1 MRRGS
6 FKIIVLL
13 MANWI
18 LLLTNVNAAPL
29 LKMQF
34 TDDTAGSPPATAT
47 AVQGGVSVKPT
58 SLVTYTDATILVRS
72 SPIDSGSNEMF
83 ESSKVVELNDTSA
96 TNNAV
101 LRFDGNAADA
111 AGGTAKLRIDLDIM
125 LDSTVTRTGN
135 MFVTMK
141 QVNSNT
147 VVSSVTINFGSGQ
160 ISLSNYNAAGTY
172 LNDVVVGTAPLGK
185 SFHLQIKL
193 DYAAGAVTVK
203 ADGLLYTPG
212 TLACTTTTT
221 GTFAKNISFGRL
233 DVFTSTIATGKCLL
247 DNISIT
253 AIPDLPDASVA
264 TYGAVGDGTTDDTA
278 ALNNALN
285 ALGTSIGKLT
295 FGAGQTY
302 LISAGLTMN
311 SGRKDFTIEGNN
323 ATIKVKNGTPILG
336 GYWGILIYN
345 AENFIIQNL
354 TIDGNRASRIPVEAY
369 AHNLMLQ
376 QCRLFRIE
384 NVTAKNAVSDGF
396 YVEAQNRANTE
407 TFSRNGLFLNC
418 YASNCFRQGMS
429 VINADHLYVVGG
441 KYETTSGTAP
451 EAGIDI
457 EADAGTASPGNMD
470 IIIRNAAFSGNNGF
484 GVQISC
490 MGNPRNVT
498 IEDCSFSADNAGGV
512 DLGSEYS
519 LVRNNFFEN
528 FTQSTRGIVD
538 IYSTNK
544 FNEHNIVSNNW
555 FKNIQTG
562 HAVIYVHGDSGDY
575 NAVMNNMILNY
586 NNLDILSFNS
596 TTVISGNRT
605 ALSPTGYWALNEG
618 AGSSLNDSSGNYIS
632 GAAYNGPSWVAGHSG
647 YALNFNGSNQ
657 YALINDNALLD
668 VTDHFTLSAWIYADA
683 ASSTAQHTVI
693 GKSSDFRFGY
703 SGGISSFG
711 LYSATG
717 IGRWVCAAV
726 SKGAWHHVA
735 ATYNGC
741 RVRLY
746 VDGSLASESEVN
758 PGSVGTANRIYI
770 GSYSGTTYPFQ
781 GIIDEVRIYDVV
793 LSKAEIDS
801 L

>member
-1 MRRGS
+1 MKSIFLKVSHCLAVG
-6 FKIIVLL
+6 LT
-13 MANWI
+13 
-18 LLLTNVNAAPL
+18 LTNSYATPQ

-83 ESSKVVELNDTSA
+83 ESSKVVEINDTSA
-96 TNNAV
+96 TNGAA
-101 LRFDGNAADA
+101 LRFDGNPADV

-125 LDSTVTRTGN
+125 LDSTATRTGN
-135 MFVTMK
+135 MFVTLN
-141 QVNSNT
+141 QVSSNT
-147 VVSSVTINFGSGQ
+147 VVSSIMISFGSGQ

-172 LNDVVVGTAPLGK
+172 LNDVVVGTAQSGK

-193 DYAAGAVTVK
+193 DYAAGTVTVK

-212 TLACTTTTT
+212 ALACTTTTT

-233 DVFTSTIATGKCLL
+233 GVSTSTSATGKCLL
-247 DNISIT
+247 DNVTIT
-253 AIPDLPDASVA
+253 AIPDLPESSVA
-264 TYGAVGDGTTDDTA
+264 AYGAVGDGTTDDTA
-278 ALNNALN
+278 ALNTALN

-295 FGAGQTY
+295 FGASQTY

-323 ATIKVKNGTPILG
+323 AAIKVKNGTPILG

-354 TIDGNRASRIPVEAY
+354 TIDGNRANRIPVEAY

-396 YVEAQNRANTE
+396 YAEAQNLANTE

-418 YASNCFRQGMS
+418 IASNCFRQGMS
-429 VINADHLYVVGG
+429 VINANHLYVVGG
-441 KYETTSGTAP
+441 KYETTNGTAP

-457 EADAGTASPGNMD
+457 ESNSGTALPGNMD
-470 IIIRNAAFSGNNGF
+470 IIIRNAIFSDNNGF
-484 GVQISC
+484 GVQISA

-498 IEDCSFSADNAGGV
+498 VEDCSFSADKAGGI

-528 FTQSTRGIVD
+528 FTQSIRGIVD

-562 HAVIYVHGDSGDY
+562 KPVIYVHSDSGGY
-575 NAVMNNMILNY
+575 NSVMNNMILNY
-586 NNLDILSFNS
+586 NNLDILSFNA
-596 TTVISGNRT
+596 TTIISGNRT
-605 ALSPTGYWALNEG
+605 TLSPAGYWALNEG
-618 AGSSLNDSSGNYIS
+618 TGTFLNDSSGNYIS
-632 GAAYNGPSWVAGHSG
+632 GATYNLPSWVAGHSS

-683 ASSTAQHTVI
+683 ACSSGSHIVI
-693 GKSSDFRFGY
+693 GKASDFRFGY
-703 SGGISSFG
+703 TSNINFG
-711 LYSATG
+711 LYAPTA
-717 IGRWVCAAV
+717 IGRWVCTAV

-735 ATYNGC
+735 ATYNGS

-746 VDGSLASESEVN
+746 VDGNLANEAEVN
-758 PGSVGTANRIYI
+758 PGSIGTANRIYI
-770 GSYSGTTYPFQ
+770 GTYSGTTYPFQ

-793 LSKAEIDS
+793 LSKAEIS
-801 L
+801 NL